1 MAVHV
6 REQVGGHRYDFY
18 EENYGGT
25 LRGIRVIINN
35 VERNNSMYYRLG
47 REYDPHRLDVNWYL
61 NNTRA
66 FYLEL
71 GRSIAQRMENAV
83 EDWRNFRWLNAT
95 HARIHGHGY
104 HAIREDL
111 Y

>member
-6 REQVGGHRYDFY
+6 RQQVGGHMYDFY
-18 EENYGGT
+18 EMYHGGT
-25 LRGIRVIINN
+25 RRGIRVIINQ
-35 VERNNSMYYRLG
+35 VPANNSMCYILG
-47 REYDPHRLDVNWYL
+47 GAYDPHDLDVNWYL
-61 NNTRA
+61 NNAAT

-71 GRSIAQRMENAV
+71 GTSIAGRMESTVTN
-83 EDWRNFRWLNAT
+83 WHNIRWLHAT